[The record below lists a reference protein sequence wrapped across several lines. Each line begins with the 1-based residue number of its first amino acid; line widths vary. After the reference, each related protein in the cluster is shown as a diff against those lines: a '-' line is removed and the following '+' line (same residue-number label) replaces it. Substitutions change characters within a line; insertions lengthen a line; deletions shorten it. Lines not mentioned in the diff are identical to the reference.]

1 MQSYSY
7 DTQID
12 KSGFLTIP
20 VPKEFVGNLVKVVIT
35 PLIKGE
41 SKMTGLEFIE
51 KWAGLLKDDVISET
65 RIDYLE
71 SKHK

>member
-20 VPKEFVGNLVKVVIT
+20 VPEEFVGNLVKVIVT
-35 PLIKGE
+35 PLINGG
-41 SKMTGLEFIE
+41 SKMTGLEFVN
-51 KWAGLLKDDVISET
+51 KWAGLLNDDVINEA
-65 RIDYLE
+65 RIDYIE
-71 SKHK
+71 SKHR